1 MEQRRPTQTRNIMQ
15 IALIILKSG
24 IELVTM
30 AEQLEEEPSCHM
42 QDPYK
47 INEDG
52 TLEPWPRYTT
62 DTDVLLYSETIATIV
77 TPTSELKKKYETVT
91 K

>member
-1 MEQRRPTQTRNIMQ
+1 MGQRRPTQIRNIMQ

-30 AEQLEEEPSCHM
+30 AEQLEEEPRCHM
-42 QDPYK
+42 QDPYLIK
-47 INEDG
+47 EDG

>member
-1 MEQRRPTQTRNIMQ
+1 
-15 IALIILKSG
+15 
-24 IELVTM
+24 
-30 AEQLEEEPSCHM
+30 M
-42 QDPYK
+42 QDPYLVK
-47 INEDG
+47 EDG

-77 TPTSELKKKYETVT
+77 SPTSELVKKYETVT

>member
-1 MEQRRPTQTRNIMQ
+1 MMQ

-24 IELVTM
+24 IELITM
-30 AEQLEEEPSCHM
+30 AEQMDEEPSCHM
-42 QDPYK
+42 QDPYLIK
-47 INEDG
+47 EDG

-77 TPTSELKKKYETVT
+77 TPTSELKKKYELVT

>member
-1 MEQRRPTQTRNIMQ
+1 MQ

-24 IELVTM
+24 IELVSM
-30 AEQLEEEPSCHM
+30 AEQLEEEPSCLM
-42 QDPYK
+42 QDPYLIK
-47 INEDG
+47 EDG

>member
-1 MEQRRPTQTRNIMQ
+1 MKKMQT
-15 IALIILKSG
+15 ALIILKSG
-24 IELVTM
+24 IHLITK

-42 QDPYK
+42 QDPYMIK
-47 INEDG
+47 DDG

-77 TPTSELKKKYETVT
+77 EPTNEIKKKYETVT

>member
-1 MEQRRPTQTRNIMQ
+1 MEL
-15 IALIILKSG
+15 ALIILKSR
-24 IELVTM
+24 IELIAM
-30 AEQLEEEPSCHM
+30 SEQMDEEPSCHM
-42 QDPYK
+42 QDPYLITK
-47 INEDG
+47 DG

>member
-1 MEQRRPTQTRNIMQ
+1 MMQ

-24 IELVTM
+24 IELITM

-42 QDPYK
+42 QDPYM
-47 INEDG
+47 IREDG
-52 TLEPWPRYTT
+52 TLEPWPRYTI

-77 TPTSELKKKYETVT
+77 EPDDQIRKKYEIVT

>member
-1 MEQRRPTQTRNIMQ
+1 MQ

-30 AEQLEEEPSCHM
+30 AEQLEEEPSSHL
-42 QDPYK
+42 QDPYMNK
-47 INEDG
+47 EDG
-52 TLEPWPRYTT
+52 TLEPWPRYTN

>member
-1 MEQRRPTQTRNIMQ
+1 MKKMQT
-15 IALIILKSG
+15 ALIILKSG
-24 IELVTM
+24 IHLITK

-42 QDPYK
+42 QDPYMIK
-47 INEDG
+47 DDG
-52 TLEPWPRYTT
+52 TLEPWPRFTT

>member
-1 MEQRRPTQTRNIMQ
+1 MQ
-15 IALIILKSG
+15 LALTILTSG
-24 IELVTM
+24 IELATM
-30 AEQLEEEPSCHM
+30 AAQLEEEPSCHM
-42 QDPYK
+42 QAPYMIK
-47 INEDG
+47 EDG

-62 DTDVLLYSETIATIV
+62 DTDVLLYSETIATIA